1 MTAAAAQQAAFR
13 AETRRATRGSGL
25 LLGAIGVVAI
35 IGWTGFDVVLQPAN
49 AHFFFLLRLATCAGM
64 AAVCLAL
71 RTPAGARFPEEL
83 VLLLAS
89 LPQLAIAEMVTR
101 LDGDYAAYA
110 TGFSLAVYASAFLLV
125 WPWRFTL
132 AQIVITWLAL
142 GVALVT
148 APSHPGIEQLATV
161 AFYLATACVLGLA
174 GQWYRCRMAWNAFL
188 VQAHNRELV
197 ARLERLSTFDELTG
211 VPNRRSWDEN
221 LQRAVA
227 RARRGEHPLAVLLC
241 DVDRFKRVND
251 VHGHLAGDHV
261 LKQTAA
267 LIAGRVRDG
276 DLVARLGGDE
286 FAVLCPDTG
295 LDEALVLAAAL
306 AERAGAAR
314 LPDGTPVSFSIGAAA
329 LEPGDRTIDDLVG
342 RADACMYA
350 AKRRGLPVSA
360 TAAQAAAARRV
371 FWLIRNRLS
380 GSYCALMRARRA

>member
-1 MTAAAAQQAAFR
+1 VTTAAAAQQAAFR

-35 IGWTGFDVVLQPAN
+35 IAWTGFDVVLQPQN
-49 AHFFFLLRLATCAGM
+49 AKLFLLLRIVCCLGM
-64 AAVCLAL
+64 AGVCLTL
-71 RTPAGARFPEEL
+71 RTALGERRSEEL

-89 LPQLAIAEMVTR
+89 LPQIAIAVMVSR

-132 AQIVITWLAL
+132 AQIAVTWLAL
-142 GVALVT
+142 GVALLT
-148 APSHPGIEQLATV
+148 APSHPGGEQLATV

-174 GQWYRCRMAWNAFL
+174 GQWYRCRLAWHAFL
-188 VQAHNRELV
+188 VQAENRELV
-197 ARLERLSTFDELTG
+197 ARLERLSALDELTG
-211 VPNRRSWDEN
+211 VANRRSWDEN

-227 RARRGEHPLAVLLC
+227 RARRNGAPLAVLLC
-241 DVDRFKRVND
+241 DVNRFKRVND
-251 VHGHLAGDHV
+251 QHGHLAGDHV

-286 FAVLCPDTG
+286 FAVLCPDTT

-306 AERAGAAR
+306 GERADAAR

-342 RADACMYA
+342 RADACMYQ
-350 AKRRGLPVSA
+350 AKRRGLAVSA
-360 TAAQAAAARRV
+360 T
-371 FWLIRNRLS
+371 S
-380 GSYCALMRARRA
+380 S